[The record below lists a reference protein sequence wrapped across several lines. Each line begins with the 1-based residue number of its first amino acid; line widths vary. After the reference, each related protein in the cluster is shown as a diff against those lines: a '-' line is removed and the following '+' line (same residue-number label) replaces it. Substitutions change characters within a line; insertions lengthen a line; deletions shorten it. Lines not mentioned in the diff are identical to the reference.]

1 MQSNLVYNA
10 ERKLYVSPDLFDTD
24 DKLGVATLQ
33 FLITRAVAPYPP
45 LKYVLV
51 LFVAVAAILTNTL
64 RSGCDLLDSRLCTH
78 SIVADGANFLFLPVS

>member
-1 MQSNLVYNA
+1 MLQSNLVYNA

-51 LFVAVAAILTNTL
+51 LFVAVEALLTKTL
-64 RSGCDLLDSRLCTH
+64 HSGCDLPDLRMCTR
-78 SIVADGANFLFLPVS
+78 SIVADGANLFFLG